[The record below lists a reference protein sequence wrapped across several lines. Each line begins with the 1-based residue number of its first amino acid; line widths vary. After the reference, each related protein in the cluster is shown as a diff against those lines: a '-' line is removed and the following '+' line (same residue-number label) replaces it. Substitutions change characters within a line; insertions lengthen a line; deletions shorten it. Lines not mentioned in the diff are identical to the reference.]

1 MVNVRGL
8 RYSPHYGLSQFQA
21 KESTEI
27 PADIIELIK
36 NELKKMRIKKMDNMP
51 LSHFKTILKKLKLN
65 EYYEHIPYIKSKIT
79 NVPAPTISKDIE
91 NKFKSMFDQIQEPF
105 EKYCPKDRINF
116 LSYSYVLHKFCQL
129 LELDEFIKCFPLLK
143 SRVKLRSQDE
153 IWKKICKDVKWEYYP
168 SI

>member
-1 MVNVRGL
+1 
-8 RYSPHYGLSQFQA
+8 
-21 KESTEI
+21 
-27 PADIIELIK
+27 
-36 NELKKMRIKKMDNMP
+36 MRIKKIEILA
-51 LSHFKTILKKLKLN
+51 LSQFKTILKKLKLN

-79 NVPAPTISKDIE
+79 NIPAPMISKEIE
-91 NKFKSMFDQIQEPF
+91 NNFKSMFDQIQEPF